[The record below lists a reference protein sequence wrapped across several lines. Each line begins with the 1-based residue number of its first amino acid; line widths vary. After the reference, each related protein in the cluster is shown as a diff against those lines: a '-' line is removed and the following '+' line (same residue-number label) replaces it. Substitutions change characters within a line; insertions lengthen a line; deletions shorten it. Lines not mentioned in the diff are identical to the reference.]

1 MQQEVQIT
9 FTLSADAELSKQD
22 ITNLFNELINEN
34 TPNTTAYKRMLIPRI
49 EVSNVLEESEI
60 YNTDDSLKTAF
71 DWMINGTE
79 LVLTHPDDHNKYG
92 EGYTNESV
100 FKVDKILSSGQIDI
114 YNVDSMDVLIEIDL
128 HEVKPK
134 N

>member
-22 ITNLFNELINEN
+22 ITDLFNELINEN
-34 TPNTTAYKRMLIPRI
+34 TANTTAYKRMLIPRI

-60 YNTDDSLKTAF
+60 YNTEDSLKTAF
-71 DWMINGTE
+71 DWMVNETE
-79 LVLTHPDDHNKYG
+79 LVLMRPDDHNKYD
-92 EGYTNESV
+92 EGYTNKSV
-100 FKVDKILSSGQIDI
+100 FKVDKVLSGGQIDI
-114 YNVDSMDVLIEIDL
+114 YHVGSMDVLMEIDI

-134 N
+134 K

>member
-34 TPNTTAYKRMLIPRI
+34 TVNTTAYKRMLIPRI

-60 YNTDDSLKTAF
+60 YNTEDSLRTAF
-71 DWMINGTE
+71 DWLVNETE
-79 LVLTHPDDHNKYG
+79 LELIHPDNHNKYG
-92 EGYTNESV
+92 EGYTNESG

-114 YNVDSMDVLIEIDL
+114 YHVDSMDVLMEIDL